1 MSRLDLQSSPQ
12 DNILNNG
19 LGALLPREASV
30 TASSTSVSPRYLM
43 WFRRDLRLHDN
54 TALAAI
60 CELAHKNKAQQ
71 NNAQVTA
78 LFILTPEQWLE
89 QDMSLVQFDLIC
101 RTLAKLAT
109 ALYEQL
115 HIKLEVI
122 TSATFASSID
132 AVTHLCKAQNITHVA
147 ANIEYEVNELW
158 RDDEVSAKLAAIDI
172 EFSRYH
178 DQCILPP
185 NSVTTGDGSMY
196 QVFTPFYKKWQSLLE
211 TSPPQCH
218 ESQPWDDN
226 LSLNNQLDNQLANP
240 SLTAILTSID
250 QLTGQ
255 ALKDFQIL
263 VADSYADNDTS
274 TDYLALLN
282 QTRIDYPAGE
292 VAARHRLDQ
301 FIAEDIGDYDVSRD
315 RPALEAT
322 SRLSAYLTI
331 GSISPRLCYLQA
343 QKALKAVTA
352 LKDINEVMEITNAF
366 GGAAD
371 IQRWISELAWR
382 DFYRHV
388 IAARPDIVRHQA
400 YKRATDQ
407 KINWSYDESA
417 FKRWCE
423 GRTGVP
429 LIDAAMRCLNL
440 TGFMHNRLR
449 MVTAMFLTK
458 DLLIDWRWG
467 ERYFMQHLIDGDFA
481 SNNGGW
487 QWSASVGTDA
497 APYFRIMNPFS
508 QGKTHDKDAIFIKT
522 WLPELKDIPA
532 PILHDEAKLRKALVK
547 GGSYEHID
555 YPLPM
560 VDHKA
565 ARLSAIAEFKG
576 D

>member
-1 MSRLDLQSSPQ
+1 MSRLDLQSNHQ
-12 DNILNNG
+12 DNSPKPQLNNK
-19 LGALLPREASV
+19 LNDNLALAVPH
-30 TASSTSVSPRYLM
+30 YLI
-43 WFRRDLRLHDN
+43 WLRRDLRLHDN

-60 CELAHKNKAQQ
+60 CELAQKNKAQQ
-71 NNAQVTA
+71 NKTQITA
-78 LFILTPEQWLE
+78 LFILTPQQWFE
-89 QDMSLVQFDLIC
+89 HDMSLVQCDLIC
-101 RTLAKLAT
+101 RTLPKLAT

-115 HIKLEVI
+115 HIELKVI
-122 TSATFASSID
+122 ICPTFASSID
-132 AVTHLCKAQNITHVA
+132 AITDLCKSQNITHVA

-158 RDDEVSAKLAAIDI
+158 RDEAVAAKLADANI

-185 NSVTTGDGSMY
+185 SSVTTGDGSMY
-196 QVFTPFYKKWQSLLE
+196 QVFTPFYKKWQSILD

-218 ESQPWDDN
+218 EIEAVDVISKLSDQSASQP
-226 LSLNNQLDNQLANP
+226 
-240 SLTAILTSID
+240 LTAILTNIE
-250 QLTGQ
+250 QMTNQ
-255 ALKDFQIL
+255 ALNDFQML
-263 VADSYADNDTS
+263 VSDGNTD
-274 TDYLALLN
+274 TDYSALLN
-282 QTRIDYPAGE
+282 QTRTDYPAGE

-301 FIAEDIGDYDVSRD
+301 FIAEDIGDYDISRD

-343 QKALKAVTA
+343 QKALKAVEAQDNTDENMNVIRGLA
-352 LKDINEVMEITNAF
+352 GST
-366 GGAAD
+366 D

-382 DFYRHV
+382 DFYHHV

-547 GGSYEHID
+547 GGSYKHID